1 MRGTAP
7 SLHARALACLRSFG
21 IIAAAAL
28 ALAGCH
34 DSNSRSAS
42 VSPGSNPPV
51 TDPPD
56 SDPPPVNTDELIE
69 QGKQIFRFETFGDE
83 VFWTDVLKMNEV
95 IESAVS
101 PSVAASVGVKV
112 DVDALPAEVVA
123 GIADGTIDL
132 NSPQTT
138 LALLKL
144 NAVVGLQGEVIDN
157 SDGSMSLTRV
167 GITCALCHS
176 TVSSDVEVKNANGD
190 VVLPAGIAGH
200 RLDGWP
206 NRDFNPGAVIAL
218 SPAITDQATKD
229 YFNSWG
235 PGKFDPRHNVDG
247 IEDYPVVI
255 PPAFGLKDLDK
266 ATFTGDGDSDHEP
279 IGPVAYWN
287 RYVSVVEMGGKGV
300 FSDPRLPLDVDRRSE
315 GGEFE
320 DRVDTDTLTALQ
332 AYQYS
337 IAAPT
342 PPENSFDAEAALRGK
357 DIFEGQ
363 GLCSSCHTGPDF
375 TDANQLLHPVSDSA
389 AANTSYAE
397 RSATG
402 QLRTAPLRGVWQHP
416 PYFHDGSAATLE
428 DVVAMYNSKLGLGL
442 TPDQSADLVEYLKSL

>member
-1 MRGTAP
+1 MRRTAP
-7 SLHARALACLRSFG
+7 PRDARALARPRSFG
-21 IIAAAAL
+21 IIAAVAL
-28 ALAGCH
+28 ALVGCH
-34 DSNSRSAS
+34 DSHHRNDNA
-42 VSPGSNPPV
+42 SPGSNPPV
-51 TDPPD
+51 SDPPV
-56 SDPPPVNTDELIE
+56 SDPPPVDMDELIE
-69 QGKQIFRFETFGDE
+69 QGQQIFRFETFGDE

-112 DVDALPAEVVA
+112 DVDALPTEVVA
-123 GIADGTIDL
+123 GIADGSIDL

-144 NAVVGLQGEVIDN
+144 NAVVGLQGEVVDN
-157 SDGSMSLTRV
+157 PDGSMSLARV

-176 TVSSDVEVKNANGD
+176 TVSSDVEVSSGNGD
-190 VVLPAGIAGH
+190 LVLPAGIVGH

-218 SPAITDQATKD
+218 SPAITDEATQD

-255 PPAFGLKDLDK
+255 PPAFGLSDLEK
-266 ATFTGDGDSDHEP
+266 ATFTGDGDRDHEP

-320 DRVDTDTLTALQ
+320 DRVDTATLTALQ

-342 PPENSFDAEAALRGK
+342 PPAGSFDAEAALRGQG
-357 DIFEGQ
+357 IFEGQ
-363 GLCSSCHTGPDF
+363 GLCSTCHSGPDF

-389 AANTSYAE
+389 AANTSYVE
-397 RSATG
+397 RSATK
-402 QLRTAPLRGVWQHP
+402 QLRTAPLRGVWQHS
-416 PYFHDGSAATLE
+416 PYFHDGSAATLA
-428 DVVAMYNSKLGLGL
+428 DVVAMYDSKLSLGL

>member
-1 MRGTAP
+1 MQQTASSTSP
-7 SLHARALACLRSFG
+7 RDLARTFVLCA
-21 IIAAAAL
+21 IAAAVL
-28 ALAGCH
+28 ALSGCS
-34 DSNSRSAS
+34 DGNN
-42 VSPGSNPPV
+42 VIGF
-51 TDPPD
+51 DPNKD
-56 SDPPPVNTDELIE
+56 DDGELIE
-69 QGKQIFRFETFGDE
+69 QGKQIFRYDTFGDE

-101 PSVAASVGVKV
+101 PGVAASVGIKV

-123 GIADGTIDL
+123 GIADGSIDL

-144 NAVVGLQGEVIDN
+144 DAVVGLQGEVVDN
-157 SDGSMSLTRV
+157 PDGSMSLKRV

-176 TVSSDVEVKNANGD
+176 TVSKDVEVRSAND
-190 VVLPAGIAGH
+190 DLVLPAGIAGH

-218 SPAITDQATKD
+218 SPAITDQVTRD

-255 PPAFGLKDLDK
+255 PPAFGLKSLDK
-266 ATFTGDGDSDHEP
+266 AIFTGDGDRNFEP

-287 RYVSVVEMGGKGV
+287 RYVAVVEMGGKGI

-315 GGEFE
+315 GGVLEN
-320 DRVDTDTLTALQ
+320 RVDALTLIALQ

-342 PPENSFDAEAALRGK
+342 PPQGSFDAAAALRGK
-357 DIFEGQ
+357 AVFEGQ
-363 GLCSSCHTGPDF
+363 GLCSTCHSGPNF
-375 TDANQLLHPVSDSA
+375 TDANLLLHPVSDSA
-389 AANTSYAE
+389 AARTSYAA
-397 RSATG
+397 RSATK
-402 QLRTAPLRGVWQHP
+402 QWRTSPLRGVWQHP
-416 PYFHDGSAATLE
+416 PYFHDGSAATLD
-428 DVVAMYNSKLGLGL
+428 DVVAMYDSKSNLGL
-442 TPDQSADLVEYLKSL
+442 TTEQSKDLVEYLKSL

>member
-1 MRGTAP
+1 MQRTAS
-7 SLHARALACLRSFG
+7 SLHARTLACPRSIG
-21 IIAAAAL
+21 VIAAVAL

-34 DSNSRSAS
+34 
-42 VSPGSNPPV
+42 GSGGGNENEGIDVPI
-51 TDPPD
+51 
-56 SDPPPVNTDELIE
+56 STDELIE
-69 QGKQIFRFETFGDE
+69 RGQQIFRYETFGDE
-83 VFWTDVLKMNEV
+83 VFWTDELKMNEV
-95 IESAVS
+95 IASAVS
-101 PSVAASVGVKV
+101 PSVAASVGIKV

-123 GIADGTIDL
+123 GISDGSTDL

-144 NAVVGLQGEVIDN
+144 NAVVGLQGEVVDN
-157 SDGSMSLTRV
+157 SDGSMSLARV

-176 TVSSDVEVKNANGD
+176 TVSSDVEVKSANGD

-247 IEDYPVVI
+247 VEDYPVVI
-255 PPAFGLKDLDK
+255 PPAFGLADLEK
-266 ATFTGDGDSDHEP
+266 STFTGDGDRVYEP

-315 GGEFE
+315 GGVFE
-320 DRVDTDTLTALQ
+320 DRADTETLTALQ
-332 AYQYS
+332 AYQLS

-342 PPENSFDAEAALRGK
+342 PPEGSFDEAAAERGK
-357 DIFEGQ
+357 AVFEGQ
-363 GLCSSCHTGPDF
+363 GLCMTCHTGPSF
-375 TDANQLLHPVSDSA
+375 TDANQLLHPVNDSA
-389 AANTSYAE
+389 AAKTTYAA
-397 RSATG
+397 RSATE
-402 QLRTAPLRGVWQHP
+402 QWRTSPLRGVWQHP
-416 PYFHDGSAATLE
+416 PYFHDGSAATLD

-442 TPDQSADLVEYLKSL
+442 TAVQSADLVEYLKSL

>member
-1 MRGTAP
+1 MRQAAL
-7 SLHARALACLRSFG
+7 SLHASSGAWLRSFG
-21 IIAAAAL
+21 VVAAL
-28 ALAGCH
+28 TLTLAACDGS
-34 DSNSRSAS
+34 DSRNDSVNRSDEPP
-42 VSPGSNPPV
+42 VSNPADD
-51 TDPPD
+51 TDEP
-56 SDPPPVNTDELIE
+56 NMDELIE
-69 QGKQIFRFETFGDE
+69 RGQHIFRYDTFGDE

-101 PSVAASVGVKV
+101 PVVAASVGIKV

-123 GIADGTIDL
+123 GIADGSVDL

-138 LALLKL
+138 LTLFKL
-144 NAVVGLQGEVIDN
+144 NAVVGLQGEVVDN
-157 SDGSMSLTRV
+157 PDGSKSLTRV

-176 TVSSDVEVKNANGD
+176 TVSNDVEVRNADGD

-206 NRDFNPGAVIAL
+206 NREFNPGAVIAL

-229 YFNSWG
+229 YMNAWG

-255 PPAFGLKDLDK
+255 PPAFGLNNLDK
-266 ATFTGDGDSDHEP
+266 ATFTGDGDRDHEP

-315 GGEFE
+315 GGKFE

-337 IAAPT
+337 IDAP
-342 PPENSFDAEAALRGK
+342 PPPDGSFDADAAQRGK
-357 DIFEGQ
+357 AVFEGQ
-363 GLCSSCHTGPDF
+363 GLCSTCHSGPNF
-375 TDANQLLHPVSDSA
+375 TDANELLHPVSDSA
-389 AANTSYAE
+389 AAKTSYAA
-397 RSATG
+397 RSATK
-402 QLRTAPLRGVWQHP
+402 QLRTSPLRGVWQHP

-428 DVVAMYNSKLGLGL
+428 DAVAMYSSKLDLGL
-442 TPDQSADLVEYLKSL
+442 TAEQSADLVEYLRSL